1 MHNMTTGSPLKRII
15 NFSIPLLIGNIFQLV
30 YNMVDTFIVGRTMG
44 RDALAGISASSSVMF
59 LILGFAQGLT
69 AGLTIPLVQA
79 IVTERLTLW
88 KSLAP
93 KAWAK
98 F

>member
-44 RDALAGISASSSVMF
+44 AM
-59 LILGFAQGLT
+59 
-69 AGLTIPLVQA
+69 P
-79 IVTERLTLW
+79 
-88 KSLAP
+88 
-93 KAWAK
+93 
-98 F
+98 

>member
-44 RDALAGISASSSVMF
+44 RDALAGISASSGLRPRADGRINDSF
-59 LILGFAQGLT
+59 GPGF
-69 AGLTIPLVQA
+69 
-79 IVTERLTLW
+79 W
-88 KSLAP
+88 C
-93 KAWAK
+93 
-98 F
+98 